1 MPNAR
6 LLVVIA
12 GGAGFVAT
20 SAPFTYSR
28 IVVPS
33 EVAARCIHV
42 VPLFGYAVGESTRY
56 VVPLAVELK
65 RTNGKPVVASDSS

>member
-1 MPNAR
+1 MPSAR
-6 LLVVIA
+6 LFVVIA

-20 SAPFTYSR
+20 STPFTYNR

-42 VPLFGYAVGESTRY
+42 VPLLG
-56 VVPLAVELK
+56 
-65 RTNGKPVVASDSS
+65 